1 MEVTNLSFI
10 MIDWCLTPA
19 LAVFQ
24 QYHDAAWSFHMRI
37 TQLVSVQELDYKFLS
52 KQII

>member
-24 QYHDAAWSFHMRI
+24 QYHDVAIFFNSGA
-37 TQLVSVQELDYKFLS
+37 
-52 KQII
+52 

>member
-24 QYHDAAWSFHMRI
+24 QYHDVAIFSIQGHNSI
-37 TQLVSVQELDYKFLS
+37 TIKGIKTKFEHNLW
-52 KQII
+52 